1 MVAES
6 YFWSAAGQE
15 KGTGYF
21 TGVKCLCEEPLSERD
36 RKGDRPFGEEGLSQ
50 VVDPCSRLTGLLEK
64 GSLKLFS
71 PRNTQGKKWDWV
83 SLTHIAYSRR
93 I

>member
-21 TGVKCLCEEPLSERD
+21 TGVKCLCQESLSERDRKGDRGQEKGTGYFTGVKCLCQESLSERD
-36 RKGDRPFGEEGLSQ
+36 RKGDRPFEEEGLS
-50 VVDPCSRLTGLLEK
+50 P
-64 GSLKLFS
+64 
-71 PRNTQGKKWDWV
+71 GK
-83 SLTHIAYSRR
+83 
-93 I
+93 